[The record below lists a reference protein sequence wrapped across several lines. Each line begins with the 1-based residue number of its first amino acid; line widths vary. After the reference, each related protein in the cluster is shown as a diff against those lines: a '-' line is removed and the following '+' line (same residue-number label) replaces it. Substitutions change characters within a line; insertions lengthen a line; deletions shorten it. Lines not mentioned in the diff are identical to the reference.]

1 MPFVIDEVVIN
12 VEVAPGPT
20 APQAGAGAGT
30 GVGTGAGAAD
40 RQALVAEVVEQVL
53 DILQRRQ
60 EP

>member
-12 VEVAPGPT
+12 VEVPPTPVAPT
-20 APQAGAGAGT
+20 AGS
-30 GVGTGAGAAD
+30 AATAVD

>member
-12 VEVAPGPT
+12 IEVPQVAAAPASGD
-20 APQAGAGAGT
+20 
-30 GVGTGAGAAD
+30 GAAD

-53 DILQRRQ
+53 DILQRRE

>member
-12 VEVAPGPT
+12 VEVAP
-20 APQAGAGAGT
+20 APGAAATQAAAGAGAS
-30 GVGTGAGAAD
+30 AAD
-40 RQALVAEVVEQVL
+40 RQTLVAEVVEQVL

>member
-12 VEVAPGPT
+12 VEVAPGAA
-20 APQAGAGAGT
+20 APQAGALA
-30 GVGTGAGAAD
+30 GTGAGVAD

>member
-12 VEVAPGPT
+12 VEVAPGAA
-20 APQAGAGAGT
+20 APQDGALAGT
-30 GVGTGAGAAD
+30 RAVVAD

>member
-12 VEVAPGPT
+12 VEVPPTPAAP
-20 APQAGAGAGT
+20 AAAG
-30 GVGTGAGAAD
+30 GAATAID

>member
-12 VEVAPGPT
+12 VEVAPGPA

-30 GVGTGAGAAD
+30 GTAD

>member
-12 VEVAPGPT
+12 VEVAP
-20 APQAGAGAGT
+20 APGAAATQAAAGAGAS
-30 GVGTGAGAAD
+30 AAD

>member
-12 VEVAPGPT
+12 VEVPPTPAAPGAASPGAT
-20 APQAGAGAGT
+20 AI
-30 GVGTGAGAAD
+30 D

>member
-12 VEVAPGPT
+12 VEGAPAPGAA
-20 APQAGAGAGT
+20 APQAAAGAGAS
-30 GVGTGAGAAD
+30 AAD